1 MVYGMT
7 QVLRRLLPRLS
18 LPAQGAGGAAEPL
31 PGGVS
36 APERGRAPRHEPQQA
51 RADYGPQPA
60 DAGRPPRR

>member
-1 MVYGMT
+1 MVHGMT

-31 PGGVS
+31 SRGVP
-36 APERGRAPRHEPQQA
+36 APERGCAPRHEPQQA
-51 RADYGPQPA
+51 RAGYGTQPA